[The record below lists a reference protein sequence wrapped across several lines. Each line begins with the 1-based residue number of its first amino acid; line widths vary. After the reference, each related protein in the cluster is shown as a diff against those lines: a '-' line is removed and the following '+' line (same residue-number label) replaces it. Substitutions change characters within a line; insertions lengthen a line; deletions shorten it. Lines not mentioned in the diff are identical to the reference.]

1 MTRIAPALAVAAA
14 LTLSVLPATA
24 HSSPATATAADLR
37 AGAPPAAGVVAAAA
51 ERAKPRL
58 RVTVRDRSRSL
69 APGQWTKIRV
79 KVRNTGRTT
88 ARSVRVRVA
97 KRSGLTVRPS
107 VRRLGSLRA
116 GKSRT
121 TVVRVRLDVTA
132 RRTVKISARAR
143 AARTRTTTVSIA
155 PRATTWTGSLQP
167 GGTRAPLS
175 FTMSADGRT
184 IRNFT
189 VKDAPCSCWWPW
201 VDPPLFEYWLGEIV
215 VPTVPVSADGTVNAE
230 VALPADPGLTKTV
243 KIRGT
248 VRSGKVTDGA
258 FSYDDKYDDQV
269 NPPASCWTDPHT
281 SWTATGR

>member
-1 MTRIAPALAVAAA
+1 MTRIASALAVAAA
-14 LTLSVLPATA
+14 LTLSALPATA
-24 HSSPATATAADLR
+24 HSSPGSASASAADLR
-37 AGAPPAAGVVAAAA
+37 AGAPPPAGVAAAAA

-69 APGQWTKIRV
+69 APGRWTKIRV

-132 RRTVKISARAR
+132 RRTVKISAHAR
-143 AARTRTTTVSIA
+143 AARTRTTTVRIA

-167 GGTRAPLS
+167 SGAPVS
-175 FTMSADGRT
+175 FTVSADGRT

-189 VKDAPCSCWWPW
+189 VKAAPGMCWNYWDD
-201 VDPPLFEYWLGEIV
+201 VHLDGPL
-215 VPTVPVSADGTVNAE
+215 PNTVLPSIPVAVDGTVNAR
-230 VALPADPGLTKTV
+230 VSLPTLDNWTKTV
-243 KIRGT
+243 EVRAAL
-248 VRSGKVTDGA
+248 RSGKVTGGTYEYRDEYNDYIHA
-258 FSYDDKYDDQV
+258 
-269 NPPASCWTDPHT
+269 AWCRTDP
-281 SWTATGR
+281 SIVRWAATRK